1 MTPEEEIEMLD
12 AVFQML
18 FAKRAELLQEI
29 EKIKEQ
35 RSTANEKF
43 TK

>member
-1 MTPEEEIEMLD
+1 MTPEEELEMLD
-12 AVFQML
+12 AVLQML

-29 EKIKEQ
+29 EELKEQ
-35 RSTANEKF
+35 RSTTNEKF